1 MTLRPRSLA
10 QLFFLATLISG
21 LTSCSESGD
30 EQGSKSL
37 TQANSRATS
46 LQVEQNSAN
55 REACFTFTQPK
66 DAVAPGMAMDET
78 INFYRGLS
86 EMSTGSLSDVFQS
99 VARATVEIAPYYNAD
114 EYPPQNLMTALLEE
128 TTTAEIL
135 CQRLF
140 DGTQTGYII
149 EPGADLARADLARAK
164 LEGANLRDAKL
175 EGANLSDANLTN
187 ASLAG
192 ADLRRAKLNN
202 AYLTGANLEGANLT
216 RAKLIGANLEGANL
230 WDADLTGTIL
240 PEGWKP

>member
-149 EPGADLARADLARAK
+149 EPGADLARADLARAD
-164 LEGANLRDAKL
+164 LAGAILV
-175 EGANLSDANLTN
+175 GAT
-187 ASLAG
+187 LAG
-192 ADLRRAKLNN
+192 ADLRWASLFR
-202 AYLTGANLEGANLT
+202 
-216 RAKLIGANLEGANL
+216 
-230 WDADLTGTIL
+230 ADLTDSNLHSANLAGADLRWANLSNADLRKAIL
-240 PEGWKP
+240 DNVKLPRGWKLVRDE